1 MRIGIVDTTFS
12 RVDMG
17 AIAIDEIKKHLPNME
32 IDRRTV
38 PGIKDLPVE
47 CKKLLES
54 GGRAADAASPRAFEA
69 QGPMQGAAGGVPGAG
84 CDIAM
89 ALGMVGGAPIDTQC
103 GHEASLGIQQ
113 AMLLTNKHVIE
124 VFVHENEAW
133 SEEEFRSIC
142 ENRIRKHAQN
152 AIAMMLKPEALVKYA
167 GQGLRQ
173 GKESEG
179 PIIGQKKLR
188 LGMVVGQFNS
198 EITSKMRAK
207 AEAAAAGNGAET
219 VAFEVPGVYDMP
231 LVVKKLLMD
240 KSIDAVV
247 TLGAVVKGDTAHDEV
262 ITKDTAR
269 RLGELSLEFRKPVTL
284 GIIGHDVTWER
295 AQERADG
302 YAERATKAAIYLVKL
317 LRQGG
322 G

>member
-17 AIAIDEIKKHLPNME
+17 AIAIDEIRKHLPGME
-32 IDRRTV
+32 IERRTV

-47 CKKLLES
+47 CKRLLEC
-54 GGRAADAASPRAFEA
+54 G
-69 QGPMQGAAGGVPGAG
+69 GPMQGAAGGVMGAG
-84 CDIAM
+84 CDIVM

-113 AMLLTNKHVIE
+113 AMLMTNKHVIE

-133 SEEEFRSIC
+133 SPEEFKAIC
-142 ENRIRKHAQN
+142 DCRIRKHAQN
-152 AIAMMLKPEALVKYA
+152 AIALMLKPEALVKFA

-179 PIIGQKKLR
+179 PIEGKKKLK
-188 LGMVVGQFNS
+188 LGFVVGRFND
-198 EITSKMRAK
+198 EITGRMKAK
-207 AEAAAAGNGAET
+207 ALEAAVAAGADT
-219 VAFEVPGVYDMP
+219 LVHEVPGVYDMP
-231 LVVKKLLMD
+231 LVVKKMLMD

-269 RLGELSLEFRKPVTL
+269 RLGNLSLEYRKPVTL

-302 YAERATKAAIYLVKL
+302 YAQRATEAAVYLVKL
-317 LRQGG
+317 FRSESPTES
-322 G
+322 

>member
-17 AIAIDEIKKHLPNME
+17 AIAIDEIRKHLPNME
-32 IDRRTV
+32 IERRTV

-47 CKKLLES
+47 CKRMLER
-54 GGRAADAASPRAFEA
+54 GT
-69 QGPMQGAAGGVPGAG
+69 QMQGAAGVVPGPG
-84 CDIAM
+84 CDIAL

-113 AMLLTNKHVIE
+113 AMLLTNKHIIE

-133 SEEEFRSIC
+133 SEEEFKSIC

-152 AIAMMLKPEALVKYA
+152 AIALVLKPEALVKFA

-179 PIIGQKKLR
+179 PIIGDRKLK
-188 LGMVVGQFNS
+188 LGIVIGNFNG
-198 EITSKMRAK
+198 EITSKMKAK
-207 AEAAAAGNGAET
+207 AEAAAAGDGAET
-219 VAFEVPGVYDMP
+219 VVMEVPGVYDMP
-231 LVVKKLLMD
+231 LAVKKLLMD
-240 KSIDAVV
+240 KSVDAVV

-269 RLGELSLEFRKPVTL
+269 RLGDLSLEFRKPVTL
-284 GIIGHDVTWER
+284 GIIGHEVTWEK

-302 YAERATKAAIYLVKL
+302 YAERATKAAMHLVKT
-317 LRQGG
+317 LRQGSG
-322 G
+322 